1 MAETNKRIYS
11 YDSMRALACLA
22 IVLLHT
28 VSTWKADTV
37 LGAGYYSQDTLRMLW
52 NQGLNAL
59 LVRWAVPVF
68 FMLSGALML
77 NPDKH
82 VTLVKI
88 KQHVL
93 KMLAVLLTFG
103 WFYAVLELV
112 VKSKGLTFGML
123 LEAFGNLCQQGSWAH
138 LWFVYAIIGCYL
150 VTPILRAWVAT
161 AESKEITCVTV
172 LMVFLLSVVPSIN
185 FLLNSQVTSFGLTS
199 LGAALLYYLLGHV
212 LTRIRMTSR
221 LVIGLCVAG
230 GDYCS

>member
-103 WFYAVLELV
+103 RNESADGSAVFP
-112 VKSKGLTFGML
+112 FGDGAGGGGASPL
-123 LEAFGNLCQQGSWAH
+123 PDA
-138 LWFVYAIIGCYL
+138 
-150 VTPILRAWVAT
+150 
-161 AESKEITCVTV
+161 
-172 LMVFLLSVVPSIN
+172 PSIDAGKA
-185 FLLNSQVTSFGLTS
+185 LPLT
-199 LGAALLYYLLGHV
+199 
-212 LTRIRMTSR
+212 
-221 LVIGLCVAG
+221 
-230 GDYCS
+230 